1 MKPALFK
8 HGPRALHALALLTLS
23 VISPASHAYQVGD
36 SVDPQLLKALNID
49 NQKITLVDFF
59 ASWCTSCKK
68 ELPELDGLR
77 DELAK
82 RGVAKIG
89 RAHV

>member
-23 VISPASHAYQVGD
+23 VITPASHAYQVGD

-49 NQKITLVDFF
+49 NQKITLVDFL
-59 ASWCTSCKK
+59 
-68 ELPELDGLR
+68 LPGVPP
-77 DELAK
+77 AK
-82 RGVAKIG
+82 RSCPNWMACVMNWPSAGWPSSA
-89 RAHV
+89 